1 MREQPSGGRLL
12 FLSVLSAASA
22 YTADIS
28 IFPIILASLSR
39 GFELN
44 AADSVLLAYSYN
56 IALVAGIVPSYFAR
70 TPHILLTLFR
80 SGLVLF
86 FAGAVLLFAS
96 SAFYGLLSARIL
108 MGLGA
113 GIFSP
118 LIPSIISVLYK
129 EKTKYLSY
137 WATITGAVCVIA
149 PLALIMAAQMFALRS
164 SVILIVLLSVL
175 AFFLVGKSTGMA
187 SENTSSTEPSGSPT
201 ISWKGLLS
209 VLVTVFVI
217 YGQVTWLIYSI
228 PLRAAHVGASDTY
241 LALLGTSP
249 WISFTIVCYMMS
261 RVGSAYFPQCLM
273 ISAILAGSCLVIFMN
288 VPTDSISGLF
298 FVMFVAGAAMA
309 IANIPS
315 TALAFSYVDAPR
327 FGLISCLD
335 ILAAR
340 LGGAFY
346 LYQFDWASPG
356 VEIVWS
362 GIPLILSL
370 GFILMPQRK
379 LE

>member
-1 MREQPSGGRLL
+1 MKEQPGGRLL

-39 GFELN
+39 GFEMN

-80 SGLVLF
+80 LGLVLF

-118 LIPSIISVLYK
+118 LIPSIISVMYR

-137 WATITGAVCVIA
+137 WATTTGAVCVIA

-175 AFFLVGKSTGMA
+175 AFLLAGKSTVMVSESA
-187 SENTSSTEPSGSPT
+187 SSMQVTRSPT

-209 VLVTVFVI
+209 VLVTVFII

-228 PLRAAHVGASDTY
+228 PLRAAYDGASDTY

-249 WISFTIVCYMMS
+249 WISFTIVCYAMS
-261 RVGSAYFPQCLM
+261 RVGSVYFPQCLM
-273 ISAILAGSCLVIFMN
+273 VSAILVGAGLIIFMN
-288 VPTDSISGLF
+288 LPTDSTSSLF

-309 IANIPS
+309 VANIPS
-315 TALAFSYVDAPR
+315 TALAFSYVDASR

-346 LYQFDWASPG
+346 LYQFDWTSPG
-356 VEIVWS
+356 VEVVWS

-370 GFILMPQRK
+370 GLILMPRRK

>member
-1 MREQPSGGRLL
+1 MSELPSGSRLL

-39 GFELN
+39 EFGMDTAN
-44 AADSVLLAYSYN
+44 SVLLAYSYN
-56 IALVAGIVPSYFAR
+56 IALIAGIVPSYFAR
-70 TPHILLTLFR
+70 TPRLLLMLFR
-80 SGLVLF
+80 SGLILF

-96 SAFYGLLSARIL
+96 SAFYGLLSARVL

-118 LIPSIISVLYK
+118 LIPSIISVMYK
-129 EKTKYLSY
+129 EKSRYLSY
-137 WATITGAVCVIA
+137 WATTTGAACVIA
-149 PLALIMAAQMFALRS
+149 PLALIVVAQIFALRS
-164 SVILIVLLSVL
+164 SVILIILLSILAFFLGGKSTVTAPEGASTTQMSGSPMISWRGLLSVL
-175 AFFLVGKSTGMA
+175 A
-187 SENTSSTEPSGSPT
+187 
-201 ISWKGLLS
+201 
-209 VLVTVFVI
+209 TVFVI

-228 PLRAAHVGASDTY
+228 PLRAAHGGASDTY

-249 WISFTIVCYMMS
+249 WVSFTIVCYLMS

-273 ISAILAGSCLVIFMN
+273 VSAILAGAGLIIFMN
-288 VPTDSISGLF
+288 MPAGSTGWFF
-298 FVMFVAGAAMA
+298 FVMFIAGAAMA
-309 IANIPS
+309 VANIPS
-315 TALAFSYVDAPR
+315 TALAFSYVDASR
-327 FGLISCLD
+327 YGLISCLD

-346 LYQFDWASPG
+346 LSQFDWADPG
-356 VEIVWS
+356 IEILWS

-370 GFILMPQRK
+370 ALIFMPQRK
-379 LE
+379 MG

>member
-1 MREQPSGGRLL
+1 MRERPSGGRLL

-39 GFELN
+39 GYEMS
-44 AADSVLLAYSYN
+44 AADSILLAYSYN

-70 TPHILLTLFR
+70 TPHILLSLFR
-80 SGLVLF
+80 LGLVLF
-86 FAGAVLLFAS
+86 LAGAVLLFAS
-96 SAFYGLLSARIL
+96 GAFYGLLSARIL

-118 LIPSIISVLYK
+118 LIPSIISIMYK
-129 EKTKYLSY
+129 EKAKYLSY
-137 WATITGAVCVIA
+137 WATTTGAVCVIA

-164 SVILIVLLSVL
+164 SVILIVLLPIL
-175 AFFLVGKSTGMA
+175 AFFLAGKSTA
-187 SENTSSTEPSGSPT
+187 VVSEWASSTEVTGSPSM
-201 ISWKGLLS
+201 SWKGLLS

-217 YGQVTWLIYSI
+217 YGQVTWLIYSV
-228 PLRAAHVGASDTY
+228 PLRAAHGGATDTY
-241 LALLGTSP
+241 LALLGASP
-249 WISFTIVCYMMS
+249 WVSFTIVCYMMS
-261 RVGSAYFPQCLM
+261 RVSSVYFPQCLM
-273 ISAILAGSCLVIFMN
+273 VSAILAGAGLIIFMHLSI
-288 VPTDSISGLF
+288 DSASGLF

-315 TALAFSYVDAPR
+315 TALAFSYVDASR
-327 FGLISCLD
+327 LGLISCLD

-362 GIPLILSL
+362 GIPLMLSL

>member
-1 MREQPSGGRLL
+1 MREQPSGGKLL

-39 GFELN
+39 GYEMN

-56 IALVAGIVPSYFAR
+56 IALVAGIVPSYYAR
-70 TPHILLTLFR
+70 NPHILLTMFRLGLALF
-80 SGLVLF
+80 L
-86 FAGAVLLFAS
+86 AGAILLFAS
-96 SAFYGLLSARIL
+96 GAFYGLLSARIL

-118 LIPSIISVLYK
+118 LIPSIISVMYR

-137 WATITGAVCVIA
+137 WATTTGAVCVIA
-149 PLALIMAAQMFALRS
+149 PLALIMAVQMFALRS

-175 AFFLVGKSTGMA
+175 ALFLAGKSTVMA
-187 SENTSSTEPSGSPT
+187 SESASSMQVTGSPT
-201 ISWKGLLS
+201 ISWRGLLS

-217 YGQVTWLIYSI
+217 YGQVTWLIYAI
-228 PLRAAHVGASDTY
+228 PLRAAHGGASDTY

-249 WISFTIVCYMMS
+249 WISFTIVCYVMG
-261 RVGSAYFPQCLM
+261 RVGSVYFPQCLM
-273 ISAILAGSCLVIFMN
+273 VSAILAGAGLIIFMN
-288 VPTDSISGLF
+288 LPTDSTSSLF

-315 TALAFSYVDAPR
+315 TALAFSYVDASR

-340 LGGAFY
+340 LGGAFF
-346 LYQFDWASPG
+346 LYKFDWASPG
-356 VEIVWS
+356 IGIMWS
-362 GIPLILSL
+362 GIPLMLSL